1 MSRKVDPN
9 NPSLSEED
17 KRYLASRAQLPT
29 SVMSVEEQRQLLD
42 PEQNALSLENRANT
56 GDVNTANISTEA
68 LEEELKRRRA
78 EQEAVV
84 PKELFGSTSGAAPDE
99 DEDDDDDDALEPPY
113 DAEGVTKAMLLTEI
127 NRRNQGRDDEDKISV
142 VGTKPELAAALAED
156 DDDAED
162 ED

>member
-9 NPSLSEED
+9 STSLSEED
-17 KRYLASRAQLPT
+17 KRYLAQRAQLPT
-29 SVMSVEEQRQLLD
+29 TVLSVEEQRQLLD

-56 GDVNTANISTEA
+56 GDVNTANISTED
-68 LEEELKRRRA
+68 LERELEARRKA
-78 EQEAVV
+78 QDAVV

-99 DEDDDDDDALEPPY
+99 DEDEDDDALEPPY

-156 DDDAED
+156 DDED